1 MGEGSDV
8 SADDTLPPVA
18 GQAFRSFD
26 SGRPLPAL
34 LPSLLQLAPEKLS
47 SMRDSL
53 FETPVAVSTYTAIQ
67 VQLASCLSDMTVGFK
82 EVANPALLM
91 CRAF

>member
-53 FETPVAVSTYTAIQ
+53 FETPIAVSVSTAIQ
-67 VQLASCLSDMTVGFK
+67 VELASCLGYLTAGFN
-82 EVANPALLM
+82 EVANPAR
-91 CRAF
+91 C